1 MTIQKL
7 NVGEV
12 HQLIQHQERLYA
24 YILALVSDGI
34 VAEDVL
40 QETNL
45 AASRMLSEAREVDNF
60 VAWMFGVAR
69 NQVAAYRR
77 SQGRDRFVFDDDLLS
92 VLDDEAAESTND
104 LPLRQEALGGCLES
118 LPQEQRDIILRR
130 YHPGASLRS
139 LATELER
146 TVGSMSQTLYR
157 IRMTLMKCIEGKLT
171 NEGLE

>member
-1 MTIQKL
+1 MTIEQRD
-7 NVGEV
+7 VQGV
-12 HQLIQHQERLYA
+12 QQLIQHQERLYA
-24 YILALVSDGI
+24 YILALVSDGN

-45 AASRMLSEAREVDNF
+45 AASRVLGETREVNDF

-77 SQGRDRFVFDDDLLS
+77 SQGRDRLVFDDDLLS
-92 VLDDEAAESTND
+92 VLGDEAAESTND
-104 LPLRQEALGGCLES
+104 LPRRQEALGGCLES

-139 LATELER
+139 LATELQR

-157 IRMTLMKCIEGKLT
+157 IRMTLMNCIEGKLT

>member
-24 YILALVSDGI
+24 YILALVGDGS

-45 AASRMLSEAREVDNF
+45 AASRMLSESREVDNF
-60 VAWMFGVAR
+60 VAWVFGVAR

-77 SQGRDRFVFDDDLLS
+77 IQGNDRLLFNDELLS
-92 VLDDEAAESTND
+92 IVGEEAADATDD
-104 LPLRQEALGGCLES
+104 LPLRQQALGGCLEQ
-118 LPQEQRDIILRR
+118 LPQEQRDLVLRR
-130 YHPGASLRS
+130 YHSGASVES
-139 LATELER
+139 LATELQR
-146 TVGSMSQTLYR
+146 TVGSISQTLYR
-157 IRMTLMKCIEGKLT
+157 IRMTLMSCIEGKMT